1 MASKT
6 KEKIAVIHPNPN
18 FLEAITAAF
27 GILFEGFE
35 FITVDENKV
44 RNLTSDCDKIATLN
58 TYAFP
63 TSRKLTNYVFG
74 LKYIADDKDGS
85 LNKAQRETFWNPDT
99 TPVTIAKMLQTPT
112 EMTLI
117 PESATNAATNAALK
131 ADLAFM
137 QAPSDKEHQKADNP
151 DLAIAN
157 AQIAALQQKIDAISK
172 VSAI

>member
-1 MASKT
+1 
-6 KEKIAVIHPNPN
+6 
-18 FLEAITAAF
+18 
-27 GILFEGFE
+27 
-35 FITVDENKV
+35 
-44 RNLTSDCDKIATLN
+44 
-58 TYAFP
+58 
-63 TSRKLTNYVFG
+63 
-74 LKYIADDKDGS
+74 
-85 LNKAQRETFWNPDT
+85 
-99 TPVTIAKMLQTPT
+99 
-112 EMTLI
+112 MTLI